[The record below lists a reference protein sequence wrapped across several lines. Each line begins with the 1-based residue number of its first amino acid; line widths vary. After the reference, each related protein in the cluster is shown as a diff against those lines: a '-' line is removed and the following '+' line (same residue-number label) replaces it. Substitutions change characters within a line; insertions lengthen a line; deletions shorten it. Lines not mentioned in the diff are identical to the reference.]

1 MSDPRPRF
9 EPSAANALERARGRD
24 IALFPATEFE
34 GIWRNGGIGTYYRE
48 LNRVLRDHGWFTI
61 FFNLHA
67 GGSPPPEAAG
77 ELGLDHIFNI
87 GGFDSFLRLDA
98 VREQMLQSCEGD
110 FSKLQGLKCLFL
122 IEALAEMFPAQRIYA
137 EFQEMGGPGYHAT
150 KAQEA
155 GLLPRQV
162 VVAVTMHS
170 GVEWIYD
177 ANGALA
183 SQDNAHFLAAAVH
196 EEHTFLSAD
205 LAMYPAESLH
215 GIVKSYGWRTGRAVR
230 LPYQVPVHNPS

>member
-1 MSDPRPRF
+1 MSDLRPRF
-9 EPSAANALERARGRD
+9 DSSTADALERARGRD

-48 LNRVLRDHGWFTI
+48 LNRVLRGKGWFTI
-61 FFNLHA
+61 LFNLHA
-67 GGSPPPEAAG
+67 GENVPAEAAEG
-77 ELGLDHIFNI
+77 LGLDHIFNI
-87 GGFDSFLRLDA
+87 AGFDSFLRLDP
-98 VREQMLQSCEGD
+98 VREQMLQSGKGA
-110 FSKLQGLKCLFL
+110 FFKLQGLKCLFL

-137 EFQEMGGPGYHAT
+137 EFQEMGGPGYHSA
-150 KAQEA
+150 KAKEA
-155 GLLPRQV
+155 GLLPREV

-170 GVEWIYD
+170 GYEWIYD

-196 EEHTFLSAD
+196 EEQTFRSAD

-215 GIVKSYGWRTGRAVR
+215 GIVKSYGWRTGRAAR
-230 LPYQVPVHNPS
+230 LPYPVPVHGPS